1 MTSRFVVMIAPKKI
15 VIISYNDSKSKFVD
29 NYVIGKKK
37 GQLELDWLLMLSSLM
52 NLEFGCE
59 VLKLRV

>member
-37 GQLELDWLLMLSSLM
+37 VNWSWTDY
-52 NLEFGCE
+52 
-59 VLKLRV
+59 